1 MASRSRLMRL
11 RLLSLGLETEKLVS
25 QISGSRSP
33 NLNTHHVSHSRKRR
47 MGRRTESRQLFAE
60 EAKNELNVLEAAEKA
75 VDNIVNSSVLE
86 ESVEVSNDNIVAK
99 NNLVQKEDCE
109 KDLVI
114 DITALLDNVEIIIYA
129 GSTTNRL

>member
-1 MASRSRLMRL
+1 
-11 RLLSLGLETEKLVS
+11 
-25 QISGSRSP
+25 
-33 NLNTHHVSHSRKRR
+33 